1 MLIAL
6 CMMEPVIFASANN
19 SIQNSSHIAS
29 RIVLDETWNKTYGL
43 GHVAS
48 SNQTNDGGY
57 ILLSNIDD
65 DVKLIKTDSDGNEQW
80 NKTYGGI
87 DRDSS
92 GNVKQSVDGGYIFI
106 GRTSS
111 YGAAASVQSIY
122 ENGDSDNVWLVKTD
136 SEGNELWNRTF
147 GGSDLDAGSSV
158 QQSKDGGYILLGVT
172 YSYGVGNLD
181 AWLIKTDSN
190 GTELW
195 NRTFGGPGYDWGNS
209 LLVTKDD
216 EYIIGGVF
224 DSQDSDYDVW
234 LIKTDPNGTELWN
247 KTFGGSKSD
256 WGASIQQTNDDGY
269 VIIGDTESFG
279 TDDANHSIWLI
290 RTDSMGVELWN
301 KTIPVCSITLPNVS
315 MSFRGG
321 AGVVQQTED
330 GGYII
335 LGTNNSCKMPIYSD
349 LLNRT
354 GSNVTGMRMIRLL
367 RFDDAWLIK
376 TDSNG
381 NRLWDKTFGGSG
393 NDYGTSIYQAG
404 DGTYVIAGSTN
415 GSYNL
420 TTYDISS
427 FSFHPE
433 GAEFWL
439 VKLKPLIYS

>member
-1 MLIAL
+1 MEKCRYRKAL
-6 CMMEPVIFASANN
+6 ALLCGSMFIILLNPINASN
-19 SIQNSSHIAS
+19 
-29 RIVLDETWNKTYGL
+29 IVLDENWNRTYGL

-48 SNQTNDGGY
+48 SNQTSDGGY
-57 ILLSNIDD
+57 IILGNIDY
-65 DVKLIKTDSDGNEQW
+65 DVKLIKTDSAGNEQW

-87 DRDSS
+87 DRDSAED
-92 GNVKQSVDGGYIFI
+92 VKQGTDGGYIFI

-147 GGSDLDAGSSV
+147 GGSDLDSGSSV

-172 YSYGVGNLD
+172 YSYGAGNLD
-181 AWLIKTDSN
+181 AWLIKTDFN

-209 LLVTKDD
+209 LLITKDD
-216 EYIIGGVF
+216 GYIIGGVL
-224 DSQDSDYDVW
+224 DSRNSDYDVW
-234 LIKTDPNGTELWN
+234 LIKTDSKGTELWN
-247 KTFGGSKSD
+247 RTFGGPQSD
-256 WGASIQQTNDDGY
+256 WGASVQQTNDDGY

-279 TDDANHSIWLI
+279 TTDGIHNIWLI

-301 KTIPVCSITLPNVS
+301 KTIPVCKITLPNIP
-315 MSFRGG
+315 MSFEGG
-321 AGVVQQTED
+321 AGVVQQTTD

-335 LGTNNSCKMPIYSD
+335 LGTNNPCRMPIYSD

-367 RFDDAWLIK
+367 RFRDAWLIK

-381 NRLWDKTFGGSG
+381 NKLWDKTMGGSG

-433 GAEFWL
+433 GDKVWL
-439 VKLKPLIYS
+439 VKLKPLI

>member
-1 MLIAL
+1 MEKCRYRKAL
-6 CMMEPVIFASANN
+6 ALLCGSMFIILLNPINASN
-19 SIQNSSHIAS
+19 
-29 RIVLDETWNKTYGL
+29 IVLDENWNRTYGL

-48 SNQTNDGGY
+48 SNQTSDGGY
-57 ILLSNIDD
+57 IILGNIDY
-65 DVKLIKTDSDGNEQW
+65 DVKLIKTDSAGNEQW

-87 DRDSS
+87 DRDSAED
-92 GNVKQSVDGGYIFI
+92 VKQGTDGGYIFI

-147 GGSDLDAGSSV
+147 GGSDLDSGSSV

-172 YSYGVGNLD
+172 YSYGAGNLD
-181 AWLIKTDSN
+181 AWLIKTDFN

-209 LLVTKDD
+209 LLITKDD
-216 EYIIGGVF
+216 GYIIGGVL
-224 DSQDSDYDVW
+224 DSRNSDYDVW
-234 LIKTDPNGTELWN
+234 LIKTDSKGTELWN
-247 KTFGGSKSD
+247 RTFGGPQSD
-256 WGASIQQTNDDGY
+256 WGESVQQTNDDGY
-269 VIIGDTESFG
+269 VIVGDTESFG
-279 TDDANHSIWLI
+279 TNNASHNIWLI

-301 KTIPVCSITLPNVS
+301 KTIPVCKITLPNIP
-315 MSFRGG
+315 MSFEGG
-321 AGVVQQTED
+321 AGVVQQTTD

-335 LGTNNSCKMPIYSD
+335 LGTNNPCRMPIYSD

-367 RFDDAWLIK
+367 RFRDAWLIK

-381 NRLWDKTFGGSG
+381 NKLWDKTMGGSG

-433 GAEFWL
+433 GDKVWL
-439 VKLKPLIYS
+439 VKLKPLI

>member
-1 MLIAL
+1 MEKCRYRKAL
-6 CMMEPVIFASANN
+6 ALLCGSMFIILLNPINASN
-19 SIQNSSHIAS
+19 
-29 RIVLDETWNKTYGL
+29 IVLDENWNRTYGL

-48 SNQTNDGGY
+48 SNQTRDGGY
-57 ILLSNIDD
+57 IILGNIDY
-65 DVKLIKTDSDGNEQW
+65 DVKLIKTDSAGNEQW

-87 DRDSS
+87 DRDSA
-92 GNVKQSVDGGYIFI
+92 GDVKQAADGGYIFI

-111 YGAAASVQSIY
+111 YGATASVQSIY

-147 GGSDLDAGSSV
+147 GGSDLDSGSSV

-172 YSYGVGNLD
+172 YSYGAGNLD
-181 AWLIKTDSN
+181 AWLIKTDFN

-209 LLVTKDD
+209 LLITKDD
-216 EYIIGGVF
+216 GYIIGGVL
-224 DSQDSDYDVW
+224 DSRNSDYDVW
-234 LIKTDPNGTELWN
+234 LIKTDSKGTELWN
-247 KTFGGSKSD
+247 RTFGGPQSD
-256 WGASIQQTNDDGY
+256 WGESVQQTNDDGY
-269 VIIGDTESFG
+269 VIVGDTESFG
-279 TDDANHSIWLI
+279 TNNASHNIWLI

-301 KTIPVCSITLPNVS
+301 KTIPVCKITLPNIP
-315 MSFRGG
+315 MSFEGG
-321 AGVVQQTED
+321 AGVVQQTTD

-335 LGTNNSCKMPIYSD
+335 LGTNNPCRMPIYSD

-367 RFDDAWLIK
+367 RFRDAWLIK

-381 NRLWDKTFGGSG
+381 NKLWDKTMGGSG

-433 GAEFWL
+433 GDKVWL
-439 VKLKPLIYS
+439 VKLKPLI